1 MEDKT
6 YLSIAYL
13 GMIFGLAIWTWTV
26 VSRSRNM
33 EQRIIAMEHSLQ
45 IKSDDADSVAVT
57 NDDNEA

>member
-26 VSRSRNM
+26 VSRSRSM
-33 EQRIIAMEHSLQ
+33 ERRIIAMEQSLD
-45 IKSDDADSVAVT
+45 IKPDDSDTVAVT
-57 NDDNEA
+57 NDHNEA

>member
-1 MEDKT
+1 MDDKT

-33 EQRIIAMEHSLQ
+33 EQRLEAMEQSLKV
-45 IKSDDADSVAVT
+45 KSTDADSVAAI
-57 NDDNEA
+57 DSSEQS